1 MGDAT
6 EKKCP
11 YCGETIKAEAIKCRY
26 CAEFLKP
33 RPSLRDSR
41 PAEPEVQ
48 PRPPGNYE
56 TEGKEEFIYNGRL
69 SHIGLVRPTLVF
81 IFWIAV
87 AIAVA
92 AVGAWAMGRAG
103 DMIARFKYIP
113 VLIGVGVGVVAAIR
127 FAIKCIVFRSRVFR
141 ITKDRLEYESGVFSK
156 RVENMDMWRVKDV
169 RFRCG
174 IIHGILGVGAVIVES
189 SDMSN
194 PLMVIGPLRNARK
207 LYDTIQ
213 KAQRQADRRQG
224 VVHVE
229 R

>member
-1 MGDAT
+1 MGDAA

-26 CAEFLKP
+26 CAEFLEP
-33 RPSLRDSR
+33 RPSPANSR

-69 SHIGLVRPTLVF
+69 SHIGLVRPALVF
-81 IFWIAV
+81 VFWIAV

-92 AVGAWAMGRAG
+92 AGGAYAMGRAG
-103 DMIARFKYIP
+103 NTVARFQYIP
-113 VLIGVGVGVVAAIR
+113 VLIGLGVGGVAAIR
-127 FAIKCIVFRSRVFR
+127 FAIKCIVFRKRVFR
-141 ITKDRLEYESGVFSK
+141 ITKNRIEYESGVFSK

-174 IIHGILGVGAVIVES
+174 AIHGLLGVGAVIVES
-189 SDMSN
+189 SDSSN
-194 PLMVIGPLRNARK
+194 PLMVIGPLRNARQ
-207 LYDTIQ
+207 LYDAVQ
-213 KAQRQADRRQG
+213 KAQRQANRRQG